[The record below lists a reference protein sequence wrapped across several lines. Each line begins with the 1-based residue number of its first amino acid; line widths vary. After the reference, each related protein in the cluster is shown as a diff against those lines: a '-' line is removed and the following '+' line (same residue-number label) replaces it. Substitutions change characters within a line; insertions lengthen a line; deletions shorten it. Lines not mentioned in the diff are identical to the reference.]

1 MIKKISEKF
10 VFVILLS
17 LIVTSCGSN
26 LFENADN
33 TKVTDLDQLLN
44 NASSE
49 SDFSNIIALA
59 DQIIDSSSSTD
70 TEKQDAYYSKSEA
83 ILGENSISSLDL
95 FADLSTAAEDGN
107 NESIL
112 SILELSAPNDALLEA
127 AAAINSAEEI
137 GTENKTA
144 DQNLIKGVLNTM
156 IIVNSVS
163 SIFEVDSDGEL
174 EEKTSSENF
183 SWEDALEDFVFPG
196 GSGGNTIDSY
206 AQDAVDGFSDSDAFG
221 DGNELDELQKLS
233 DAMSDVVELR
243 NAIDSNDT
251 YNSYD
256 FSDPNNPNRETDIQ
270 NALNDIF
277 GSINS

>member
-1 MIKKISEKF
+1 
-10 VFVILLS
+10 LLS

-70 TEKQDAYYSKSEA
+70 SEKQDTYYNKSEA
-83 ILGENSISSLDL
+83 ILGQNNIGTLDL
-95 FADLSTAAEDGN
+95 FADLASAADSPTLN
-107 NESIL
+107 NVLTKINLNASK
-112 SILELSAPNDALLEA
+112 DALLEA
-127 AAAINSAEEI
+127 ADAIKEAEEI
-137 GTENKTA
+137 GSTENITD
-144 DQNLIKGVLNTM
+144 DQHLLKGVINTL
-156 IIVNSVS
+156 IIVSSVHS
-163 SIFEVDSDGEL
+163 LFEVDPETGEL
-174 EEKTSSENF
+174 NEDISSENF
-183 SWEDALEDFVFPG
+183 SWENAIEEFIFPNDIDFE
-196 GSGGNTIDSY
+196 NTIFNY
-206 AQDAVDGFSDSDAFG
+206 AQNAVDGFSDSGAFG
-221 DGNELDELQKLS
+221 ENSDDNELNILQELS
-233 DAMSDVVELR
+233 DAMFDVVELQ